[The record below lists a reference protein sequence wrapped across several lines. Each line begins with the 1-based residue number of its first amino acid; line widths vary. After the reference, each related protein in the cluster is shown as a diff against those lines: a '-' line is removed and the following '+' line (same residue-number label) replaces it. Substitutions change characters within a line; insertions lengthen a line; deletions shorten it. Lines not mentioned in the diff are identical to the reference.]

1 MFHFLRRSCP
11 PAAGRPVRLQISRFE
26 PGQIVVSPAA
36 AKLLEKNGVS
46 LQSLLD
52 RHVRGDQGD
61 TPPEEQSGDEDSL
74 LGEGDSF
81 ASQWRLEVG
90 TLWILTYSHRA
101 GRAGISTTVITMEEF
116 TYR

>member
-26 PGQIVVSPAA
+26 PGQIVV
-36 AKLLEKNGVS
+36 
-46 LQSLLD
+46 SLLD